1 MKKITV
7 SLLLT
12 LVTPVAL
19 AHSGHSSAD
28 SLAHGLLHP
37 LAGLDHLLAMLA
49 VGLWAAQLGGQ
60 ARWALP
66 VSFIGVMLVGGL
78 LALAGVA
85 LPLVEPG
92 IAGSVLVFGA
102 LVALGRRVPLALG
115 VALTG
120 VFAVFHGYAHGAE
133 MVPGNNVALYALGFV
148 LATAALHGTGLLAGW
163 LTRRQAGLAL
173 RWSGALVAVAGV
185 ALLGG

>member
-1 MKKITV
+1 MKKIAV
-7 SLLLT
+7 SLLLS
-12 LVTPVAL
+12 LVAPVAL
-19 AHSGHSSAD
+19 AHGGHSSAD

-49 VGLWAAQLGGQ
+49 VGLWAAQLGGR

-66 VSFIGVMLVGGL
+66 LSFVGVMLAGGL

-102 LVALGRRVPLALG
+102 LIALGRRVPLAAG

-120 VFAVFHGYAHGAE
+120 LLALFHGYAHGVE
-133 MVPGNNVALYALGFV
+133 MVPGSSAAWYALGFV
-148 LATAALHGTGLLAGW
+148 LATAALHATGLLAGR
-163 LTRRQAGLAL
+163 LTLRQSGPAL
-173 RWSGALVAVAGV
+173 RWGGALVAAAGV